1 MARSPSKKTR
11 LGVGRTRDAK
21 RNRTRTGSASNR
33 ARVADPDLVMLLGEP
48 EVRLLMRA
56 DHVDEREL
64 RAMLDAV
71 AVQLR
76 NNRHELGA
84 DDEGSE
90 AARSSGIGGAKYR
103 PCVGI
108 MLINQRSEVFVGRRT
123 DVKGDAWQMPQGGID
138 PGESPEQAALRELK
152 EEIGTDK
159 VEILA
164 ESKGWLYYDV
174 PSDLAQKAWGSQW
187 QGQRQKWFVL
197 LFKGRDSD
205 IDLGTSNP
213 EFNAWRWVS
222 LQELSALAVSFKRQL
237 YLNVLGEFATLFR
250 D

>member
-1 MARSPSKKTR
+1 MARLPSEKTR
-11 LGVGRTRDAK
+11 FAARRAREAACSRTRPGSVSNKAK
-21 RNRTRTGSASNR
+21 
-33 ARVADPDLVMLLGEP
+33 VAEPDLVMLLGEA
-48 EVRLLMRA
+48 EVRVLMRA
-56 DHVDEREL
+56 GHVDEGEL
-64 RAMLDAV
+64 RAMLEAV
-71 AVQLR
+71 AVELR
-76 NNRHELGA
+76 NNRNELGA
-84 DDEGSE
+84 GDEGSM
-90 AARSSGIGGAKYR
+90 AARSSGVGSAKYR

-123 DVKGDAWQMPQGGID
+123 DVKQDAWQMPQGGID

-174 PSDLAQKAWGSQW
+174 PSDLAQKVWGTQW
-187 QGQRQKWFVL
+187 QGQCQKWFVT
-197 LFKGRDSD
+197 LFKGQDSD
-205 IDLGTSNP
+205 IDLATGYP

-222 LQELSALAVSFKRQL
+222 LQEVSTLAVSFKRQL
-237 YLNVLGEFATLFR
+237 CLNVLGEFATLFR